1 MSKRNKQNANAREK
15 HSEDVINELLGE
27 IENDPDIEIEEDV
40 LNLGGTPEEDV
51 KTAEPDEEKSEKRRT
66 AFFVSAVVIIIMA
79 VIGMISTVRFIAKG
93 ISDMADNTAL
103 KNEFARF
110 ILPVVANDIAPF
122 EDESEITNS
131 SKVSCSIWN
140 ILINKD
146 ISEYKD
152 SPAGGIF
159 VPEYDVNVSCKE
171 LFGADSTMS
180 HQTVG
185 VGDSRFVYDEENH
198 VYNCNK
204 NLRFLNYAPKII
216 DMTGKN
222 GTYVLTVDYIPP
234 SITMAVEGLGITVES
249 DKTLEYTINRV
260 DKKNTLVSVKLISGK
275 HDYR

>member
-51 KTAEPDEEKSEKRRT
+51 KTAEPDEEKAEKRRT

-159 VPEYDVNVSCKE
+159 VPEYDVSVSCKE
-171 LFGADSTMS
+171 LFGADSTMT

-185 VGDSRFVYDEENH
+185 VGDSRFIYDEENH
-198 VYNCNK
+198 VYTCNK

>member
-152 SPAGGIF
+152 SPAGGIL